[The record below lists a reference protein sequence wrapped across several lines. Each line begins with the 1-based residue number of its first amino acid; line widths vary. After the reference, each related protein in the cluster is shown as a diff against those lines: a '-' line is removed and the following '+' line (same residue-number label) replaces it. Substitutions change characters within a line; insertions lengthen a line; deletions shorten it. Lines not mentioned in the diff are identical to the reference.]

1 MILPDTHKKRPQI
14 QISLEKVG
22 VTGVK
27 VPVASTS
34 LGGKQV
40 IIVPEFEMFVDLPA
54 EQRGIHV
61 SRSYDVMT
69 EILHSYAGKPY
80 DLEDICADIAMELLE
95 RHPSATQAEARAHAD
110 AIVEKKTPR
119 SRHVTFE
126 SFKLGGRAKIRRMS
140 GDKMR
145 VRRWVSIDVVGMTAC
160 PCSQGMLREV
170 ARKKLTNKMEMRA
183 AEAERIL
190 DHIPIGTHIQR
201 GHGSITVELP
211 EGASLDALKLVKI
224 AEGSMSA
231 STYEMLKRVDEAEL
245 VQGALAHPRFVE
257 DCIRFMMRGM
267 IEVFPRLDGSAEVV
281 FRQRNEESIHKHDI
295 VAERRITLAE
305 LRREM
310 SKNHAEHM

>member
-1 MILPDTHKKRPQI
+1 MNLPDTHKKRPQI

-40 IIVPEFEMFVDLPA
+40 IIVPVFQMYVDLPA

-69 EILHSYAGKPY
+69 EILHKYAGKPY
-80 DLEDICADIAMELLE
+80 DLEDICAEIAEELLE
-95 RHPSATQAEARAHAD
+95 RHPTATQAEARAVAD
-110 AIVEKKTPR
+110 AIVEKKTPQ
-119 SRHVTFE
+119 SRHATFE
-126 SFKLGGRAKIRRMS
+126 SFKLGGRAKARRMN
-140 GDKMR
+140 GDEME

-170 ARKKLTNKMEMRA
+170 SRKELTNSMEMDD
-183 AEAERIL
+183 AEAEKIL

-211 EGASLDALKLVKI
+211 EGSSLDALKLVEI
-224 AEGSMSA
+224 AERSMSA

-245 VQGALAHPRFVE
+245 VRGALAHPRFVE

-267 IEVFPRLDGSAEVV
+267 IKEFPELDGNARMV

-295 VAERRITLAE
+295 VAERRISLAE

-310 SKNHAEHM
+310 RRNHQ